1 MKSHKLLLI
10 SAMLAVLPWH
20 ATTAQTSQT
29 TLVAQAAP
37 PPSTPM
43 PTADDKMAPPNVI
56 REPVPGTQNPDK
68 QKMPATEE
76 KTGTSKPRPV
86 DSNAPPK
93 GDANPRQKAPDTNT
107 RGGGKSGDVKSGGSK
122 TGAPDNTGMPGS
134 GASSGSGGGA
144 DTR

>member
-56 REPVPGTQNPDK
+56 REPVPGAQNPDK

-76 KTGTSKPRPV
+76 KTGASKPRTQ

-93 GDANPRQKAPDTNT
+93 GDANSRPKTPDADT
-107 RGGGKSGDVKSGGSK
+107 RGGGRSGDVKSGGSK

-134 GASSGSGGGA
+134 GASSGSGGAA

>member
-76 KTGTSKPRPV
+76 KTGMSKSRTQ

-93 GDANPRQKAPDTNT
+93 GDANSRPKTPDADT
-107 RGGGKSGDVKSGGSK
+107 RGGGRSGDVKSGGSK
-122 TGAPDNTGMPGS
+122 TGAADNTGMPGS

>member
-20 ATTAQTSQT
+20 ATRAQT

-76 KTGTSKPRPV
+76 KTGTSKSRPV

-93 GDANPRQKAPDTNT
+93 GDANPRQKAPDSDT
-107 RGGGKSGDVKSGGSK
+107 RGGGKSGGSK